1 MPSPAKAHGMAD
13 KQVSMAW
20 VTSAASFGFALVQL
34 DVSIVNVALPHMAS
48 DLSAS
53 TAGLQWVVDAYAL
66 PFAAFLL
73 TMGSLGDRLGSR
85 KIYLTGLAVFAAASL
100 ACALAPT
107 LAWLVA
113 GRALQGIGAAAMLP
127 TSLSMVNHAAGGDR
141 KARAKGVAFWTAAG
155 SVAIAAGPL
164 AGGLLVGTV
173 GWRWIFLVNL
183 PFCVLGAWLTWR
195 VPPVKGDDS
204 KGIDVKGQWLSVLA
218 LTAAIA
224 AIIESRPRGFLD
236 PLVLGCIV
244 VALVCGAFFVHV
256 ERRAKQ
262 PMLPPSLFKRAQF
275 NTAIAFGFVVNLTY
289 YGMVFILSL
298 YLQRIHGYSPV
309 RAGLAYLPLTATFGV
324 VNIASGWLIS
334 SMGPRVL
341 LTVGALLDA
350 AGFVMLALLA
360 NDSSY
365 WAMLPGF
372 LLLPAGMGLAVPAM
386 TTSVLEAVDAA
397 AAGVAGGVLNAVR
410 QTGGAMGVAMFGA
423 LAGSGTDHL
432 GAGLRQSSIISVAM
446 LLAVAG
452 FAARYMRHDK
462 EHGAAR

>member
-1 MPSPAKAHGMAD
+1 MTD
-13 KQVSMAW
+13 RQVSMGW
-20 VTSAASFGFALVQL
+20 VTTAASFGFALVQL
-34 DVSIVNVALPHMAS
+34 DVSIVNVALPHMAQ

-53 TAGLQWVVDAYAL
+53 NAGLQWVVDAYAL

-73 TMGSLGDRLGSR
+73 TMGLLGDRAGAR
-85 KIYLTGLAVFAAASL
+85 KVYLIGLAVFAVASM

-127 TSLSMVNHAAGGDR
+127 TSLSMVNHAAAGDR
-141 KARAKGVAFWTAAG
+141 RARAKGVAFWTAAG
-155 SVAIAAGPL
+155 AVAIAVGPL

-173 GWRWIFLVNL
+173 GWRAIFLVNL
-183 PFCVLGAWLTWR
+183 PFCLLGAWLTWR
-195 VPPVKGDDS
+195 VPAVSGNGS
-204 KGIDVKGQWLSVLA
+204 RGIDLKGQWLSIIT
-218 LTAAIA
+218 LTAAIT
-224 AIIESRPRGFLD
+224 AIIESRPRGVLD
-236 PLVLGCIV
+236 PLVLGCAV
-244 VALVCGAFFVHV
+244 VAVVCGGIFVHV
-256 ERRAKQ
+256 ERRARE

-309 RAGLAYLPLTATFGV
+309 RAGLAYLPLTGTFGV
-324 VNIASGWLIS
+324 VNIVSGWLIS
-334 SMGPRVL
+334 SLGPRVL

-350 AGFVMLALLA
+350 AGFVILALLTG
-360 NDSSY
+360 DSSY

-397 AAGVAGGVLNAVR
+397 SAGVGGGVLNAVR

-423 LAGSGTDHL
+423 LAGSGSEHL
-432 GAGLRQSSIISVAM
+432 VGGLRQSSIVSVAM
-446 LLAVAG
+446 LLLAAG
-452 FAARYMRHDK
+452 FAARYMRHDDGQK
-462 EHGAAR
+462 ASG